1 MGTMDELISPVV
13 VARLRAA
20 LAAVAPSSDFPA
32 LVEAEGAVRDVR
44 LRKRV
49 DVVRDALLSDVP
61 AGFAAAERVVLDVV
75 DEPRF
80 GGWMIWPTTEFIA
93 SRALET
99 GSTRDFDAAMAL
111 LARLTV
117 GLTGEFAVRELL
129 NARPERGLRIMQTWT
144 GHDSEHVRRLATEGS
159 RAYLPWAKRVP
170 WLLGHPRATRA
181 ILDATYRDP
190 AEYVRRSVANH
201 LNDLS
206 RVEPSVVTDAAAA
219 WAGEPD
225 ANTPWVLRHG
235 LRTLIK
241 QADPSALA
249 LVGFTGSSLRV
260 ARLRI
265 PADVVPWGGD
275 LTFTAVVTNDGETEA
290 TVAIDYSIGF
300 RRANGSVSA
309 KTFKLGSR
317 RIPAGGSSVVTK
329 THSFRPITTRTYHPG
344 PHHVT
349 VQANGVL
356 SPPEGFVLGRADGQE
371 DGHDHAAD
379 SAGGGPESVGM
390 VDANS
395 TGHPIDGGREGR
407 S

>member
-1 MGTMDELISPVV
+1 MGAMDELISPAV

-20 LAAVAPSSDFPA
+20 LEAVAPTSDFSA
-32 LVEAEGAVRDVR
+32 LVQAEGAVRGVR
-44 LRKRV
+44 LRERV
-49 DVVRDALLSDVP
+49 DIVRDALLSDVP
-61 AGFAAAERVVLDVV
+61 AGFPAAERVVLDVLE
-75 DEPRF
+75 EPRLD
-80 GGWMIWPTTEFIA
+80 GWMIWPTTEFVA
-93 SRALET
+93 SRALES

-129 NARPERGLRIMQTWT
+129 NARPERALCIMQTWT

-170 WLLGHPRATRA
+170 WLLAHPRATRG

-206 RVEPSVVTDAAAA
+206 RVDPSVVTDTAAA
-219 WAGEPD
+219 WAGDPD
-225 ANTPWVLRHG
+225 ASTPWVLRHG

-241 QADPSALA
+241 RADPTALA
-249 LVGFTGSSLRV
+249 LLGFTGKSLRV
-260 ARLRI
+260 ARPRI
-265 PADVVPWGGD
+265 SGEVVPWGGE
-275 LTFTAVVTNDGETEA
+275 LTFTTVVTNEGETDA

-300 RRANGSVSA
+300 RRANGSVSG

-317 RIPAGGSSVVTK
+317 RIAAGGSTVVTK
-329 THSFRPITTRTYHPG
+329 THSFRPITTRTYYPG

-356 SPPEGFVLGRADGQE
+356 SPPEEFVLGRADEDENGRDDARQGQR
-371 DGHDHAAD
+371 GA
-379 SAGGGPESVGM
+379 
-390 VDANS
+390 
-395 TGHPIDGGREGR
+395 
-407 S
+407 

>member
-20 LAAVAPSSDFPA
+20 LEVVAPTADFSA
-32 LVEAEGAVRDVR
+32 LLQAEGAVRGLR
-44 LRKRV
+44 LRQRV

-61 AGFAAAERVVLDVV
+61 AGFHAAERVVLDVL
-75 DEPRF
+75 DGPRF
-80 GGWMIWPTTEFIA
+80 EGWMIWPTTEFIA
-93 SRALET
+93 SRAVET

-117 GLTGEFAVRELL
+117 GLTGEFAVRDLL

-159 RAYLPWAKRVP
+159 RAYLPWARRVP
-170 WLLGHPRATRA
+170 WLLAHPQATRG

-206 RVEPSVVTDAAAA
+206 RVEPSVVTDVAAA

-241 QADPSALA
+241 RADPTALA
-249 LVGFTGSSLRV
+249 LVGFTGDDLHV
-260 ARLRI
+260 ARPRI
-265 PADVVPWGGD
+265 SGEGVPWGGD
-275 LTFTAVVTNDGETEA
+275 LTFTAVVTNDGETDA

-309 KTFKLGSR
+309 KTFKLASR
-317 RIPAGGSSVVTK
+317 RIAAGGSTVVTK

-356 SPPEGFVLGRADGQE
+356 SPPEGFVLGTPDRAEKGGDDGRR
-371 DGHDHAAD
+371 GA
-379 SAGGGPESVGM
+379 
-390 VDANS
+390 
-395 TGHPIDGGREGR
+395 
-407 S
+407 